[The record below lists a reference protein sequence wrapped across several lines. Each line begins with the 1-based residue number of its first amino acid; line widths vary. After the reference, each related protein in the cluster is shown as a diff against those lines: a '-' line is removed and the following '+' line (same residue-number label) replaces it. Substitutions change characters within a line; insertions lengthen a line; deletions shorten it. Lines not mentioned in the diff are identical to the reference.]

1 MHAVPTDDGRRA
13 IETSDGPVMVFPF
26 VDGDHPD
33 DHVVIAAEAARLLA
47 RIHRGIA
54 AAWTG
59 KRVRASTQP
68 PSIGRG
74 ELDPRLRDR
83 ELDLWERSI
92 EATEPPLPI
101 HGDYYA
107 GNLFVKGM
115 LVIGVI
121 GVIDWSDARL
131 EHHEQEVA
139 WAMWEFCQND
149 DGDDLVESDAEAFL
163 QAYIDTGGPASVAPP
178 FDAFPW
184 IRQRLRWEAAA
195 WFSDP
200 RSTAEVSAYHEA
212 QVRAFHAI
220 RNRRLRGRPGN
231 Q

>member
-1 MHAVPTDDGRRA
+1 MVRRGCSGCRDAGSRLCARGSNRRRSARHRDVRWTGDGLPFCRR
-13 IETSDGPVMVFPF
+13 GPSGRPCR
-26 VDGDHPD
+26 DRRR
-33 DHVVIAAEAARLLA
+33 AARLLA
-47 RIHRGIA
+47 RIHRRIA

-121 GVIDWSDARL
+121 DWSDARL

-139 WAMWEFCQND
+139 WAMWE
-149 DGDDLVESDAEAFL
+149 
-163 QAYIDTGGPASVAPP
+163 
-178 FDAFPW
+178 
-184 IRQRLRWEAAA
+184 
-195 WFSDP
+195 
-200 RSTAEVSAYHEA
+200 
-212 QVRAFHAI
+212 
-220 RNRRLRGRPGN
+220 
-231 Q
+231 